1 MKFSLYLGSYKN
13 VKVFIHWTFSL
24 LLLWIIISNLR
35 QGMPGMDILWIIIFV
50 LALFACVVMHEF
62 GHALA
67 AQKYGIQTK
76 DIVLYPIG
84 GVARL
89 EKLPEDPKQELWVA
103 IAGPLVNIGLFII
116 LSIILSFTGYNLENL
131 ELEEL
136 RIRPNTILLY
146 IASANLILAIFNMLP
161 AFPMDGG
168 RVLRALLSIRLPR
181 AKATQIA
188 GGIGQFLA
196 IFFVFFGLF
205 NNPILVLIGIFI
217 FLGAAAEVSH
227 TQQES
232 FLKGYKAKDA
242 LMMKFQI
249 VGFDAPLSKAVEK
262 LLNSQATHFVVVR
275 DDVAV
280 GTLSRNEIIKG
291 LKEGNEDTIIEQV
304 ADFSP
309 LRIETEEDLD
319 EAWKKMMMENKKVAF
334 IIENGHF
341 LGILDQ
347 ENIGEFVMV
356 KSALTKA

>member
-1 MKFSLYLGSYKN
+1 MKFSLLLGKYKN

-24 LLLWIIISNLR
+24 LLLWIIISNMR
-35 QGMPGMDILWIIIFV
+35 QGMPTMDIFWIIIFV
-50 LALFACVVMHEF
+50 LALFFCVVLHEF

-89 EKLPEDPKQELWVA
+89 EKIPEDPKQELWVA
-103 IAGPLVNIGLFII
+103 IAGPLVNIGLFLI
-116 LSIILSFTGYNLENL
+116 LSAILSFTGFDLENL
-131 ELEEL
+131 EEVK
-136 RIRPNTILLY
+136 INPSTMVLY
-146 IASANLILAIFNMLP
+146 LASANLILALFNLLP

-168 RVLRALLSIRLPR
+168 RVLRAILAIRLPR

-196 IFFVFFGLF
+196 ILFVFFGLF
-205 NNPILVLIGIFI
+205 NSAILVLIGIFI
-217 FLGAAAEVSH
+217 FLGASAEVNH

-232 FLKGYKAKDA
+232 FLKGFKVKDA

-249 VGFDAPLSKAVEK
+249 IGFDAPLAKAIEK
-262 LLNSQATHFVVVR
+262 LLNSQATHFVVVK
-275 DDVAV
+275 DDVAI

-291 LKEGNEDTIIEQV
+291 LKEGNENTLVEKV

-309 LRIETEEDLD
+309 LKIETEQDLD
-319 EAWKKMMMENKKVAF
+319 DAWRIMITGNKKVAF
-334 IIENGHF
+334 VIEDGNF

-347 ENIGEFVMV
+347 ENINEFVMV
-356 KSALTKA
+356 KSALTK

>member
-1 MKFSLYLGSYKN
+1 MKLSLYLGSYKN

-24 LLLWIIISNLR
+24 LLLWIIISNVR
-35 QGMPGMDILWIIIFV
+35 QGMPAMDILWIIIFV
-50 LALFACVVMHEF
+50 LALFACVVFHEF

-84 GVARL
+84 GIARL

-103 IAGPLVNIGLFII
+103 IAGPLVNIGIFII
-116 LSIILSFTGYNLENL
+116 LSGILSFQGFDIKNLEVIKI
-131 ELEEL
+131 E
-136 RIRPNTILLY
+136 PGTIILY
-146 IASANLILAIFNMLP
+146 LASANLILALFNLLP

-168 RVLRALLSIRLPR
+168 RILRALLAIRLPR

-196 IFFVFFGLF
+196 IFFIFFGLF

-217 FLGAAAEVSH
+217 FLGAAAEVTH

-232 FLKGYKAKDA
+232 FLKGFKVRDA

-262 LLNSQATHFVVVR
+262 LLNSQATHFVVVK

-291 LKEGNEDTIIEQV
+291 LKDGNESTLVEQV
-304 ADFSP
+304 ADFEP

-319 EAWKKMMMENKKVAF
+319 DAWKKMLTQNRKVA
-334 IIENGHF
+334 IVIENGHF

-347 ENIGEFVMV
+347 ENISEFVMV
-356 KSALTKA
+356 KSALVR